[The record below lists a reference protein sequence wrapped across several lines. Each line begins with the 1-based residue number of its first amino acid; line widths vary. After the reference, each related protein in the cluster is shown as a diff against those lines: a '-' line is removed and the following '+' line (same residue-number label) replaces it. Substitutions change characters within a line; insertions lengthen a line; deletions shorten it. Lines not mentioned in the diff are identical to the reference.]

1 MAVLLEIKDIVCGYD
16 GGVVLEG
23 LSLTVKSGEKLGI
36 LGRNGVGKT
45 TLIKTIMGQVPVAAG
60 SISLGG
66 KSITNLP
73 SFKIA
78 KSGIGYV
85 PQGREIFADFTVRE
99 NLLMGNLKAENF
111 RHVFE
116 LFPVLAQRID
126 SKAGSFSGGQQQQLA
141 IARALVAEPD
151 ILLLDEPSEGVQP
164 SIVQEIGQVL
174 SAIAAETG
182 TAVVLVEQNI
192 ELVLDT
198 CDRCIFLEDG
208 AIAAS
213 HATEELRD
221 NPHIIE
227 QFMGL

>member
-1 MAVLLEIKDIVCGYD
+1 LAALLEIQNIVCGYD
-16 GGVVLEG
+16 GGVVLED
-23 LSLTVKSGEKLGI
+23 LSLSVKAGEKLGI

-45 TLIKTIMGQVPVAAG
+45 TLIKAIMGQVPVASG
-60 SISLGG
+60 SINFGG
-66 KSITNLP
+66 KRISGLP
-73 SFKIA
+73 SYKIA

-85 PQGREIFADFTVRE
+85 PQGREIFAGFSVRE
-99 NLLMGNLKAENF
+99 NLLMGNLKAQNF
-111 RHVFE
+111 DHVFE

-141 IARALVAEPD
+141 IARALVSEPD

-164 SIVQEIGQVL
+164 SIVTEIGQVL
-174 SAIAAETG
+174 SAIASETG

-198 CDRCIFLEDG
+198 CHRCVFVEDG
-208 AIAAS
+208 TIAAS
-213 HATEELRD
+213 HATGELRE
-221 NPHIIE
+221 NPKIIE

>member
-1 MAVLLEIKDIVCGYD
+1 MAALLEIQNIVCGYD
-16 GGVVLEG
+16 GGVVLED
-23 LSLTVKSGEKLGI
+23 LSLSVKAGEKLGI

-45 TLIKTIMGQVPVAAG
+45 TLIKAIMGQVPVASG
-60 SISLGG
+60 SINFGG
-66 KSITNLP
+66 KRISGLP
-73 SFKIA
+73 SYKIA

-85 PQGREIFADFTVRE
+85 PQGREIFAGFSVRE
-99 NLLMGNLKAENF
+99 NLLMGNLKAQNF
-111 RHVFE
+111 DHVFE

-141 IARALVAEPD
+141 IARALVSEPD

-164 SIVQEIGQVL
+164 SIVTEIGQVL
-174 SAIAAETG
+174 SAIASETG

-198 CDRCIFLEDG
+198 CHRCVFVEDG
-208 AIAAS
+208 TIAAS
-213 HATEELRD
+213 HATGELRE
-221 NPHIIE
+221 NPKIIE